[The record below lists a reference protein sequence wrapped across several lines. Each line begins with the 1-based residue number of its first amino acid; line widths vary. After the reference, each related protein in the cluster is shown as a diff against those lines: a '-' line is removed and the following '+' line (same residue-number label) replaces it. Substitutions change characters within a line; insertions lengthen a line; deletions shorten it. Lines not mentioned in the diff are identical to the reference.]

1 MLLVELLQHYRLRFL
16 QDRKRSTP
24 FISVNLLGSVSLLLQ
39 DIYSTSS
46 KTDAHQKDKFLS
58 LIGQCLELLFSDS
71 CSSSYRPA
79 FEHVS
84 AIVDQILIALEIQI
98 GQAEESA
105 LDKLVC
111 TAQLILRKFDTQLVL
126 AANQKKVFFTLVE
139 KTLCKLLSLRY
150 QLNTINKDGKF
161 SDIIQQTTQIIC
173 NGLFHP
179 DIVLEYT
186 SVLKDVSVDNDDSA
200 TMKQTSYVTKL
211 FELLETMVSE
221 KDQMLYGK
229 KFKKRFEYMLNLC

>member
-1 MLLVELLQHYRLRFL
+1 MKSLNSETIAKALKGGSLSSRQKISEARAAWDNDSFFFPNKDEFLLSWICTCFAKPNMKKADDCCIFNIDYWMLLVELLQHYRLRFL

-24 FISVNLLGSVSLLLQ
+24 FISVNLLGSISLLLQ

-46 KTDAHQKDKFLS
+46 
-58 LIGQCLELLFSDS
+58 QCLELLFSDS

-111 TAQLILRKFDTQLVL
+111 TAQLILRKFDTQLPTVS
-126 AANQKKVFFTLVE
+126 T
-139 KTLCKLLSLRY
+139 
-150 QLNTINKDGKF
+150 
-161 SDIIQQTTQIIC
+161 
-173 NGLFHP
+173 
-179 DIVLEYT
+179 EY
-186 SVLKDVSVDNDDSA
+186 N
-200 TMKQTSYVTKL
+200 
-211 FELLETMVSE
+211 
-221 KDQMLYGK
+221 
-229 KFKKRFEYMLNLC
+229 